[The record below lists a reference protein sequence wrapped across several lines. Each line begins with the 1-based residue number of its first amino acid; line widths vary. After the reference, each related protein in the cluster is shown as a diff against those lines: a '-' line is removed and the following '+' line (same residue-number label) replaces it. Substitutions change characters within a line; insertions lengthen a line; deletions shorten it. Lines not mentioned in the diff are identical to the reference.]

1 MKYNYLEAVKTDVA
15 DYVKNEVDFSDWT
28 ENRDGLEETLNDD
41 LWINDGVT
49 GNASGS
55 YTFNTWKA
63 EENLSHNWDEIET
76 VAAEF
81 GIEPTISVDGY
92 EHGAEWWDVSIRC
105 YYLGQA
111 ISEVLDEYETEGAF
125 EAAEEPETAEEN
137 ALAGIGQ
144 DIAAALV
151 KGAETA
157 GNVADMETVTA

>member
-1 MKYNYLEAVKTDVA
+1 MKYNYFEAVKADVA
-15 DYVKNEVDFSDWT
+15 DYIRDEINFSDWT
-28 ENRDGLEETLNDD
+28 ENRDGLEEDLNETLWTADS
-41 LWINDGVT
+41 VT

-63 EENLSHNWDEIET
+63 EENLSHNWNEIET

-81 GIEPTISVDGY
+81 GYEPTISVDGY

-111 ISEVLDEYETEGAF
+111 IAEVLDEYETEGAF
-125 EAAEEPETAEEN
+125 EAAEEPETEEEN
-137 ALAGIGQ
+137 VIAGIGQ

>member
-1 MKYNYLEAVKTDVA
+1 MKYNYFEAVRTDVA
-15 DYVKNEVDFSDWT
+15 EYVYQEINFSDWK
-28 ENRDGLEETLNDD
+28 ENRDGLEERLNED
-41 LWINDGVT
+41 LWICDGVT

-81 GIEPTISVDGY
+81 GIEPTISDGY

-111 ISEVLDEYETEGAF
+111 IAEVLDEYEAEGAF
-125 EAAEEPETAEEN
+125 EAVEEPETAEEN
-137 ALAGIGQ
+137 VLTGIGQ

-157 GNVADMETVTA
+157 GNGTRTETVTA

>member
-1 MKYNYLEAVKTDVA
+1 MKYNYFEAVKADVA
-15 DYVKNEVDFSDWT
+15 DYIRDEIDFSDWT

-41 LWINDGVT
+41 LWICDGVT

-55 YTFNTWKA
+55 YTFSTWKA
-63 EENLSHNWDEIET
+63 EENLAHNWDEIER

-81 GIEPTISVDGY
+81 GIEPTISDGY

-111 ISEVLDEYETEGAF
+111 IAEVLDEYETEGAF
-125 EAAEEPETAEEN
+125 EAAEELETAEEN
-137 ALAGIGQ
+137 VLTGIGQ

-157 GNVADMETVTA
+157 GNGTETETVTA

>member
-15 DYVKNEVDFSDWT
+15 EYIGDEINFSDWT

-55 YTFNTWKA
+55 YFCNTWKA
-63 EENLSHNWDEIET
+63 EECLSHNWDEIET

-81 GIEPTISVDGY
+81 GIEPTISDGY

-111 ISEVLDEYETEGAF
+111 IAEVLDEYETEGAF
-125 EAAEEPETAEEN
+125 EAAEEPETEEEN
-137 ALAGIGQ
+137 VLVGIGQ

>member
-15 DYVKNEVDFSDWT
+15 EYIRDEINFSDWT
-28 ENRDGLEETLNDD
+28 ENRDGLEEDLYETLWTADS
-41 LWINDGVT
+41 VT

-81 GIEPTISVDGY
+81 GYEPTISVDGY

-111 ISEVLDEYETEGAF
+111 IAEVLDEYETEGAF
-125 EAAEEPETAEEN
+125 EAAEEPETA
-137 ALAGIGQ
+137 
-144 DIAAALV
+144 
-151 KGAETA
+151 